1 MRNESYITKIK
12 IKMNNFIDY
21 LIDLYYNDKIKNMK
35 IKKNVNN
42 ETININKQ
50 IKKNAELER
59 KELAKQLGLS
69 SNASWKKI
77 VKANDK
83 LFNKKQYEML

>member
-1 MRNESYITKIK
+1 MHNL
-12 IKMNNFIDY
+12 IDY
-21 LIDLYYNDKIKNMK
+21 LIDLYYNDKIKNIKIKNMK
-35 IKKNVNN
+35 IKNMKTKKNIDNKNIDINN
-42 ETININKQ
+42 Q
-50 IKKNAELER
+50 IKKNAEIER

-83 LFNKKQYEML
+83 LFIRTQYEML